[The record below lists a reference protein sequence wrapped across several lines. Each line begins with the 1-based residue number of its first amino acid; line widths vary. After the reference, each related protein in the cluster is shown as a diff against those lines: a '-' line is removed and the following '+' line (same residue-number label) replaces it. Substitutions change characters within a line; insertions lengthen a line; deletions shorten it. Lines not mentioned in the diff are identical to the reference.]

1 MIPQLTKEILLE
13 RVLAL
18 DDGAIIDGS
27 LKEILMT
34 TSNSPAMIDTIKAA
48 HRIVGKPEEKSIGHF
63 MYAGEETSV
72 KNDLVTKYISTR
84 KNVTNINHVG
94 FGIVPDDLE
103 HPIEEDGAG
112 WRIRTAKKGG
122 FCFCTYCWGV
132 RGTNEDE
139 LFAEIDRV
147 IADREWIHTY
157 IYSIVEGNSIEG
169 HYASAHVVRNLMVR
183 MDGITQVQLDD
194 MKTRNPEEEISIAEY
209 MCLPD
214 RGHFV

>member
-1 MIPQLTKEILLE
+1 MVPQLTKEILLE

-18 DDGAIIDGS
+18 EDGAIIDGS
-27 LKEILMT
+27 LKEILMSV
-34 TSNSPAMIDTIKAA
+34 SNSPAMIDTIKAT
-48 HRIVGKPEEKSIGHF
+48 HRFVGKPEEKTIGHF
-63 MYAGEETSV
+63 IYAPEENSAR
-72 KNDLVTKYISTR
+72 NDLVTKYILTR

-122 FCFCTYCWGV
+122 FSFGTYCWGV
-132 RGTNEDE
+132 RGINEDD

-147 IADREWIHTY
+147 IADRNWIHTY
-157 IYSIVEGNSIEG
+157 IYSIMECNSIEG

-183 MDGITQVQLDD
+183 MTGITQEQLDD
-194 MKTRNPEEEISIAEY
+194 MKTRNPENEISMAEY

-214 RGHFV
+214 IGRFA